1 MSFLN
6 DLTLGQIVSR
16 IAAFLI
22 YSALQGGLLSFLA
35 RLFGD
40 LKPTHDGRLTFNP
53 FSHLALSGLF
63 MAVLF
68 RMGWIRP
75 LRFNGKT
82 VRGGR
87 LGLVAIAVL
96 GLAGM
101 ILAIPLL
108 DLARPA
114 IQAVFPQTAG
124 YAALNLIQ
132 QFQEITLAST
142 MLNILPL
149 PGLIGAAFLQAI
161 WPHAEPRIRRLE
173 PLFIALLII
182 ILVLGWM
189 PDPIPVMLPLLSLV

>member
-1 MSFLN
+1 
-6 DLTLGQIVSR
+6 
-16 IAAFLI
+16 
-22 YSALQGGLLSFLA
+22 
-35 RLFGD
+35 
-40 LKPTHDGRLTFNP
+40 
-53 FSHLALSGLF
+53 

-75 LRFNGKT
+75 LRFSGKT
-82 VRGGR
+82 ARGGR
-87 LGLVAIAVL
+87 FGLAAIAVL

-114 IQAVFPQTAG
+114 IQAVLPQTGG

-142 MLNILPL
+142 VLNILPL
-149 PGLIGAAFLQAI
+149 PGLVGAAFLQAV
-161 WPHAEPRIRRLE
+161 WPQAQPSIRRLE
-173 PLFIALLII
+173 PLFIALLMI

-189 PDPIPVMLPLLSLV
+189 PNPIPVLLPLLSLV